1 VGLVS
6 MTGVGHGQQ
15 NVLVR
20 ADLLV
25 GQAGLRSTT
34 FQLEYL
40 PSGTICTG
48 KVTSVR
54 SYGFTGVCGTGP
66 GRRVVDA
73 SWRPGTSGAVVGR
86 LAAHA

>member
-1 VGLVS
+1 

-25 GQAGLRSTT
+25 GQAGLQSTT

-40 PSGTICTG
+40 PSGTMCTG
-48 KVTSVR
+48 KVTNVQ
-54 SYGFTGVCGTGP
+54 SYGFTGVCGRGTS
-66 GRRVVDA
+66 RRVVNA
-73 SWRPGTSGAVVGR
+73 SWQPGTSGAVVGR
-86 LAAHA
+86 LTAHA

>member
-1 VGLVS
+1 
-6 MTGVGHGQQ
+6 
-15 NVLVR
+15 
-20 ADLLV
+20 
-25 GQAGLRSTT
+25 
-34 FQLEYL
+34 
-40 PSGTICTG
+40 
-48 KVTSVR
+48 VTSVR